1 MFDHNLGL
9 LTRPWSISTLV
20 TWALLAA
27 LFAYRFYE
35 KPWLLRVASGM
46 IVPLLLASLFLGY
59 LGELRGYYEVYVP
72 VLALI
77 AYSVCVLMGYQQ
89 IETIAPINASS
100 VKRIRATTDANR

>member
-9 LTRPWSISTLV
+9 LTRPWSISTQV

-59 LGELRGYYEVYVP
+59 LDELRGYYEVYVP

-77 AYSVCVLMGYQQ
+77 ANSVCVLMGYQ
-89 IETIAPINASS
+89 IKTIAPINASS
-100 VKRIRATTDANR
+100 IERIRATTDANR